1 MTKIVYHNKA
11 GVFMLHGILSGNDYV
26 LKLLILCPAGF
37 LAALVDSIA
46 GGGGLISV
54 PAYLLAGVPPHLAL
68 GTNKFSSTAASCTSS
83 LKFAKS
89 GKVNFDILKYLMPFT
104 LIGAVIGVA
113 TVLQVDQN
121 FLYTLVLVLIL
132 GVGIYSF
139 FSKSIG
145 LEDKFKGKT
154 KKGIF
159 LGILLALSLGFYD
172 GFFGPG
178 TGSFLIFGL
187 ISIYGFDFV
196 KASGN
201 AKVLNFVSNITSLV
215 LFALHGQINYLLGIP
230 VAIFMIFGARV
241 GTVMALK
248 KGTKLIKPIFIT
260 MSLGVACKM
269 LYQMFF

>member
-1 MTKIVYHNKA
+1 MFDSIFNSD
-11 GVFMLHGILSGNDYV
+11 FII
-26 LKLLILCPAGF
+26 KLLILCSAGF

-46 GGGGLISV
+46 GGGGLISL
-54 PAYLLAGVPPHLAL
+54 PAYLMAGVPPHLAL

-89 GKVNFDILKYLMPFT
+89 GKVNFEILKFITPLT
-104 LIGAVIGVA
+104 LVGAALGV
-113 TVLQVDQN
+113 TSVLQIDQN
-121 FLYTLVLVLIL
+121 FLSALVLIL
-132 GVGIYSF
+132 ILCVGIYSF

-145 LEDKFKGKT
+145 IEDMFKGIN
-154 KKGIF
+154 KKNML
-159 LGILLALSLGFYD
+159 LGALLALSLGFYD

-215 LFALHGQINYLLGIP
+215 MFGLHGQINYMLGIP
-230 VAIFMIFGARV
+230 VAIFMILGARI
-241 GTVMALK
+241 GTIIALK
-248 KGTKLIKPIFIT
+248 RGSKLIKPIFIT

-269 LYQMFF
+269 LYQTFFS

>member
-1 MTKIVYHNKA
+1 MFHNLTL
-11 GVFMLHGILSGNDYV
+11 GHDYII
-26 LKLLILCPAGF
+26 KLLILCPTGF

-54 PAYLLAGVPPHLAL
+54 PAYLLAGVPPHLTL
-68 GTNKFSSTAASCTSS
+68 GTNKFSSTAASFTSS
-83 LKFAKS
+83 LKFARS
-89 GKVNFDILKYLMPFT
+89 GKVNFEILKYLAPLT
-104 LIGAVIGVA
+104 LIGAALGV
-113 TVLQVDQN
+113 TSVLQIDQS

-132 GVGIYSF
+132 AVGIYSF

-145 LEDKFKGKT
+145 MEDKY
-154 KKGIF
+154 KGISKKTIIF
-159 LGILLALSLGFYD
+159 GMLLALSLGFYD

-187 ISIYGFDFV
+187 ISIFGFDFV

-201 AKVLNFVSNITSLV
+201 AKFLNFISNITSLL

-230 VAIFMIFGARV
+230 VAIFMIFGARL
-241 GTVMALK
+241 GTVLALNR
-248 KGTKLIKPIFIT
+248 GSKLIKPIFIT